1 MASEDL
7 DPPPSKRGC
16 GDRVKVLVTGGSGLV
31 GRALKEV
38 VVGDPQPNEE
48 WVFLSSTDGD
58 LRYV

>member
-1 MASEDL
+1 
-7 DPPPSKRGC
+7 
-16 GDRVKVLVTGGSGLV
+16 V

-38 VVGDPQPNEE
+38 VGGDPQPNEE

>member
-7 DPPPSKRGC
+7 DLPPSKRRC
-16 GDRVKVLVTGGSGLV
+16 DDKVKVLVTGGSGLV

-38 VVGDPQPNEE
+38 VGGDPQPNEE